1 MLFKKIKINKR
12 LIKKAEFLDGFECN
26 NTRNNFLSIYIN
38 PTGREIMQAKAESR
52 YGSIRGLI
60 MSDGT
65 VYCWCGDVLHDD
77 LPRGA
82 DLPVNSGDAFRFA
95 CEGDWIF
102 DLHQSCTFAEGIKKF
117 KNLIGVLSKFGD
129 LDGCFLQFYFAS
141 DSGYDYKKYVD
152 DLDDIG
158 STDIEFDSIDA
169 IDELIRRID
178 NNIVVR
184 PEDEDKS
191 VDEYEDDEW

>member
-12 LIKKAEFLDGFECN
+12 LIRKAEFLDGFECS

-65 VYCWCGDVLHDD
+65 SYCWCGDVLHDK
-77 LPRGA
+77 LPSGA
-82 DLPVNSGDAFRFA
+82 NLPVNSGDAFRFA

-102 DLHQSCTFAEGIKKF
+102 DLHKTCTFAEGIKKF
-117 KNLIGVLSKFGD
+117 QSLTGKLSEFDSLNSGM
-129 LDGCFLQFYFAS
+129 LLFYFGT
-141 DSGYDYKKYVD
+141 DSGYDYSKYVE
-152 DLDDIG
+152 DLNLLSKI
-158 STDIEFDSIDA
+158 TVEFNSVEEVN
-169 IDELIRRID
+169 ELIERID
-178 NNIVVR
+178 NNILVR
-184 PEDEDKS
+184 PETEKKNNDED
-191 VDEYEDDEW
+191 DDEWY